1 MPVIRVANSSQPEV
15 FIVKVGVEL
24 RVRER
29 PAEEADQ
36 VSDERTQRDGKRFRP
51 QAQKYSQ
58 IGIIDLIDRQTL
70 L

>member
-15 FIVKVGVEL
+15 FIVKVGREL

-36 VSDERTQRDGKRFRP
+36 VSAERTQRDGKRFRP
-51 QAQKYSQ
+51 
-58 IGIIDLIDRQTL
+58 
-70 L
+70 